1 MNLFRKSQHNIAPL
15 PEEKQTASEDTTT
28 AKASRQMTAEELAR
42 EWWKGRYGE
51 SMPDEV
57 TQWFKQL
64 TRTEARRQHIAA
76 ALLSP
81 QQMARTE
88 DAIRLA
94 ETKLR
99 TIEDALQRVHDQK
112 EWLRR
117 YSEKKHELAEH
128 QQRLYEVNKQLSV
141 IAGEEKE
148 LNRFETFETVQ
159 GLFQRMMV
167 FEKQARTNKQEQS
180 LLARKLE
187 EVKKTVDNGQ
197 KRLSQL
203 NDEHA
208 EGNKQMRAV
217 CEHLEEANRILG
229 MRVVLDLD
237 EKSSARLLETIDGL
251 KGTLDKEIA
260 EYGTLLT
267 GLQETITRLCAE
279 RQTMEPHQ
287 QLIEHSGMVLA
298 LLDQLY
304 EMREELVQLSRTQE
318 EGLRRQQE
326 ENNMLSRVFTDYQN
340 VEADINSI
348 NAELQLHRQQNLG
361 QTGYS
366 LQERTMR
373 LKSRRQMLLSAQSL
387 WNRIQSGYLLIEEKT
402 QTVNRLRLNL
412 GNLRQNIEALEN
424 EVIPMRQLCHDKEYT
439 LTLSKSQNV
448 IQLRGDLKEGV
459 SCTVCGATHHPY
471 HSDTML
477 EQSKLISD
485 LRTDYELQAAELT
498 AKENLLQQIRDEL
511 TATTARHE
519 VEEEALSLL
528 RHRQMED
535 VKEWKVFAAL
545 DRTFEECSSST
556 NLEARTTL
564 LRQLIESTAID
575 ADNAQKELDEHNFHQ
590 TRINELV
597 EQLTKKEQQKSDLT
611 VRLNEINTGCQV
623 LARQV
628 ERTRQMHVELEKR
641 YSRLYEKANTLVTL
655 EQWYSDWQKN
665 HEGVRLR
672 IEKMTERW
680 KTLNADIARAK
691 QQQELSE
698 AVKQHKKDIC
708 IWLETLTLQVRDEM
722 EQRRNLRKEGEKT
735 YESMLGQQEAKD
747 YFKQNLQILR
757 QIIENEQRQQ
767 QETQHDIVS
776 LSEIKGRLQELS
788 EQGQALDRQVIDDRS
803 QLDVWMRQF
812 NANHPPVQYAEL
824 ERAFASDKDWNELRT
839 QIRNMRIEAMLEQT
853 RVDTLRSEIVAL
865 QAEGVRPG
873 HEETDLLES
882 LVSQQKQLEKQR
894 NEVMMQLAAQHIT
907 INKHKECTTQL
918 KAEEEELYEQANK

>member
-15 PEEKQTASEDTTT
+15 PEEKPTAPEEMTT

-42 EWWKGRYGE
+42 EWWKGKYGE

-64 TRTEARRQHIAA
+64 ARTEARRQHIAA

-117 YSEKKHELAEH
+117 YSEKKHELTEH

-148 LNRFETFETVQ
+148 LNRFETFETIQ

-167 FEKQARTNKQEQS
+167 LEKQARTNKQEQS

-208 EGNKQMRAV
+208 EGKKQMRAV
-217 CEHLEEANRILG
+217 CERLEEANRILG

-237 EKSSARLLETIDGL
+237 EKSSTRLLATIDGL
-251 KGTLDKEIA
+251 KSTLDKEIA
-260 EYGTLLT
+260 EYGTLLA
-267 GLQETITRLCAE
+267 GLQESITRLCAE

-287 QLIEHSGMVLA
+287 QLIEHGGMVLA

-519 VEEEALSLL
+519 VEEEALSQL

-535 VKEWKVFAAL
+535 VKEWKVFATL

-628 ERTRQMHVELEKR
+628 ERTRQMHVEQEKR

-665 HEGVRLR
+665 PEAVRLR
-672 IEKMTERW
+672 IEKMMERW
-680 KTLNADIARAK
+680 KTLNADIARAQ

-698 AVKQHKKDIC
+698 TVKQHKKDIC
-708 IWLETLTLQVRDEM
+708 VWLETLTLQVRDEM

-735 YESMLGQQEAKD
+735 YESMLGQQEAKA
-747 YFKQNLQILR
+747 YFKQHIQLLR
-757 QIIENEQRQQ
+757 QIMENEQRQQ
-767 QETQHDIVS
+767 QETQHDIVC

-788 EQGQALDRQVIDDRS
+788 EQGQALDRQVSDDRS

-853 RVDTLRSEIVAL
+853 RVDRLRSEVVAL